1 MVAANEDV
9 IHMRRKNKVVGT
21 TPAASHVNKEM
32 EERR

>member
-21 TPAASHVNKEM
+21 TPAANVRWRNEG
-32 EERR
+32 E